1 MSTKADVLRGK
12 ARGLCLSLG
21 SLILE
26 SLQFGAAFL
35 AEGTQ
40 RIYRVAAQQLLQL
53 GRRPIRCEICLDNHS
68 NDRFRPSDHG
78 RARQNTHSAHQG
90 VDTDERRNLQIV
102 YEGFGVQFRPLV
114 DELFVHL
121 SPSRFIP
128 RKAVGAVLM
137 VLGEPG

>member
-1 MSTKADVLRGK
+1 MSTEAEVLRGK
-12 ARGLCLSLG
+12 ACGLRLSVG

-35 AEGTQ
+35 TEGTQ

-53 GRRPIRCEICLDNHS
+53 GRRPIRCEICLDNHP
-68 NDRFRPSDHG
+68 NDRFRLCDYG
-78 RARQNTHSAHQG
+78 MARQNTHSAYQG
-90 VDTDERRNLQIV
+90 VDTDQRGDLQIV
-102 YEGFGVQFRPLV
+102 YKGVGVQFRRLI

-128 RKAVGAVLM
+128 RKVVGAVLM
-137 VLGEPG
+137 VLSEPG